1 VARAGERSHSR
12 RDDRRP
18 PTIGAPATDFAIT
31 TINVPDRLDVQEV
44 RAREAEREHARG
56 RALSVDRYTIVVW
69 TKRLVALAVV
79 VGLAWLAM
87 QTAAPLVDALRADS
101 IAARLSAAVGQPVR
115 IAHTRF
121 EVWPSPRLVLAKVDV
136 GGRLTA
142 DEVSLQAS
150 WNEVVRAARVGRF
163 AFGEAV
169 VSPVRLDAEQAWLL
183 AAIAPR
189 LAHAAGFSV
198 GALRFSAVEFPG
210 FPLLPH
216 QYQATVKRTIGAASG
231 AFELAQAGGEGSM
244 TLRLVGESEDSVRFE
259 LDAQRWRAPVGPGV
273 VWDSV
278 SASGRVVRSAVIVET
293 YTAQAPFGVFQGA
306 LVAASD
312 TAWSAAGTVRSTGLD
327 LETLMRFMAG
337 GQPDDANP
345 LRSPLVG
352 MASLELIGGGHGP
365 SLGDA
370 LFDARLG
377 GSASVRFGSLNGINL
392 GLAATQGGA
401 AQTGGGTTRFT
412 ELSAQV
418 EVADT
423 GVVLRDIRGRAGA
436 MATRGQ
442 VVVEP
447 DQSLSGLVRVDLGA
461 ERVQAPTTLR
471 VSGTAVAPRFARP

>member
-1 VARAGERSHSR
+1 MGRAGERSHSR
-12 RDDRRP
+12 HDDRRP
-18 PTIGAPATDFAIT
+18 PTLGAPATDFAIT

-56 RALSVDRYTIVVW
+56 RAFFVDRYTIALW
-69 TKRLVALAVV
+69 SKRLFGLAVA
-79 VGLAWLAM
+79 GALAWLAV

-101 IAARLSAAVGQPVR
+101 IAARLSAAIGQTVR
-115 IAHTRF
+115 IEQRRF
-121 EVWPSPRLVLAKVDV
+121 EVWPSPRLVLAKVEV
-136 GGRLTA
+136 GGRLAA
-142 DEVSLQAS
+142 DEVSLRAS
-150 WNEVVRAARVGRF
+150 WNELARAARAGRF

-183 AAIAPR
+183 VAIAPR
-189 LAHAAGFSV
+189 LANAAGFSV
-198 GALRFSAVEFPG
+198 GALHFSSVEFPD

-216 QYQATVKRTIGAASG
+216 QYLATVKRTSGAAAG
-231 AFELAQAGGEGSM
+231 TFELAQAGGEGSM
-244 TLRLVGESEDSVRFE
+244 TLRLVGEGDDSVRFE
-259 LDAQRWRAPVGPGV
+259 LDAQRWRAPVGPGL

-278 SASGRVVRSAVIVET
+278 SATGRVVRSAVVVES

-312 TAWSAAGTVRSTGLD
+312 VGWSAAGTVRSTGLD
-327 LETLMRFMAG
+327 LETLMKFIAG
-337 GQPDDANP
+337 RQPDDASA
-345 LRSPLVG
+345 LRSPLIG
-352 MASLELIGGGHGP
+352 TASLELIGGGHGP
-365 SLGDA
+365 ALGDA
-370 LFDARLG
+370 LFGVRLG
-377 GSASVRFGSLNGINL
+377 GPVSVRFGSLNGINL
-392 GLAATQGGA
+392 GLAATQGGV

-418 EVADT
+418 VVSDS